1 MLLSDL
7 ERLAVTDGL
16 TGLYNYRHFQERYRE
31 EVNLCRRYHHPLAM
45 MLIDLDGFKQVNDTY
60 GHLEGDYL
68 LVQLADVLRHTLR
81 NTELI
86 ARYGGDEFVV
96 LMPSTNLQG
105 GIAAAN
111 RVLQAVRETQFLDT
125 VGTPRFSITLSIGV
139 AAYPD
144 TTQNPVELLEKA
156 DEALETAKRNGRN
169 RVVASENIA

>member
-1 MLLSDL
+1 L

-31 EVNLCRRYHHPLAM
+31 EVNLCRRYQHPLAI

-68 LVQLADVLRHTLR
+68 LVQLAETLRHTLR

-111 RVLQAVRETQFLDT
+111 RVLARGARDAVFGHGGRRLA
-125 VGTPRFSITLSIGV
+125 FSITLSIGV
-139 AAYPD
+139 AAYPNS
-144 TTQNPVELLEKA
+144 TQNPVELLEKA
-156 DEALETAKRNGRN
+156 DESLEIAKRNGRN
-169 RVVASENIA
+169 RVVAHENIA